1 MNDSI
6 FMQCLLTETITIAVK
21 VVSSTSSYD
30 MSLFSKAACCQC
42 TLMPSSA
49 CNICV
54 SSTGQT
60 PLRYW
65 VHWSCL
71 HWRNNLL
78 SGVAECFQAPL
89 KHGFVLLLLLLW
101 LDMNY
106 VLWQYKVDL
115 VSSVNQFIF
124 SSWGKKKCNPV
135 RLQWLWS
142 MTMIIY
148 LWSMSFFKR
157 S

>member
-21 VVSSTSSYD
+21 VVSSTSSYELILK
-30 MSLFSKAACCQC
+30 SLLPVHFHAKFCVQHLRQFSW
-42 TLMPSSA
+42 TDSS
-49 CNICV
+49 
-54 SSTGQT
+54 
-60 PLRYW
+60 LRYW

-71 HWRNNLL
+71 LWRNSLL

-89 KHGFVLLLLLLW
+89 KHGFVLLLW

-106 VLWQYKVDL
+106 VKWQYEVDL

-124 SSWGKKKCNPV
+124 SSWGKKKKQSSNTAVTVIYDYDHIP
-135 RLQWLWS
+135 
-142 MTMIIY
+142 MIY
-148 LWSMSFFKR
+148 VFF
-157 S
+157 